1 MYVLAIETTG
11 KYGTAAVIRDDGC
24 VFAASSD
31 TEMNHLRDIISI
43 SDEAIKRAGIDKKDL
58 THVAASRGPGS
69 FTGIRIG
76 VTTARTLSQILG
88 IPCVAVSSLEAMAY
102 RVLDAAANAGC
113 TYVVPLINA
122 RRHQVYAGIWE
133 IARAENSNADAS
145 ENDPGKDQKRDNNR
159 DNTRDNNRDNI
170 KNQYSLKVSGD
181 EKQYMIEELL
191 DELKKRICNKGGIGS
206 KAGTKTGTGSP
217 AAVFFTGDGI
227 DAYSDIIHETL
238 AAGIFIEADESIRY
252 QHAEDVARIAIK
264 KAAAGQALSYNE
276 LLPEYMRLAEA
287 EQRLKAGT
295 LSEKIKKA
303 GGLTGVTGGSTDD
316 NTADSRDRATEKL

>member
-102 RVLDAAANAGC
+102 RVLDAAADAGC

-145 ENDPGKDQKRDNNR
+145 ENDPGKE
-159 DNTRDNNRDNI
+159 
-170 KNQYSLKVSGD
+170 YSLKASGD

-191 DELKKRICNKGGIGS
+191 DELKKRICNKDGIGS
-206 KAGTKTGTGSP
+206 KAGTGSP

-264 KAAAGQALSYNE
+264 KAAAGQTLSYNE

>member
-1 MYVLAIETTG
+1 MYILALETTG

-43 SDEAIKRAGIDKKDL
+43 SDEAIKLSGIEKNDL

-88 IPCVAVSSLEAMAY
+88 IPCIGVSSLEAMAY
-102 RVLDAAANAGC
+102 RVLDASARAGC
-113 TYVVPLINA
+113 KYVVPLINA

-133 IARAENSNADAS
+133 VTRTGNSQVKSSHD
-145 ENDPGKDQKRDNNR
+145 D
-159 DNTRDNNRDNI
+159 
-170 KNQYSLKVSGD
+170 YSLMPAGE

-191 DELKKRICNKGGIGS
+191 EELKSRVSNNS
-206 KAGTKTGTGSP
+206 NTGTGSESESGIVTGSQ

-227 DAYSDIIHETL
+227 DAYSDIISETL
-238 AAGIFIEADESIRY
+238 QPGMFIEADESLRY
-252 QHAEDVARIAIK
+252 QHAEDVARIALK
-264 KAAAGQALSYNE
+264 RAAAGQILLYNE

-287 EQRLKAGT
+287 EQRLRAGT
-295 LSEKIKKA
+295 LSEKIKRA
-303 GGLTGVTGGSTDD
+303 GGLMNDTGGA
-316 NTADSRDRATEKL
+316 ADSTAGGTAGDKK

>member
-43 SDEAIKRAGIDKKDL
+43 SDEAIKRAGIDKMDL

-102 RVLDAAANAGC
+102 RVLDAAADASC

-145 ENDPGKDQKRDNNR
+145 ENDSGKDQKRDNI
-159 DNTRDNNRDNI
+159 RDNI
-170 KNQYSLKVSGD
+170 KNRYSLKASGD

-191 DELKKRICNKGGIGS
+191 DELKKRICNKDGIGS
-206 KAGTKTGTGSP
+206 KAGTGSP

-264 KAAAGQALSYNE
+264 KAAAGQTLSYNE